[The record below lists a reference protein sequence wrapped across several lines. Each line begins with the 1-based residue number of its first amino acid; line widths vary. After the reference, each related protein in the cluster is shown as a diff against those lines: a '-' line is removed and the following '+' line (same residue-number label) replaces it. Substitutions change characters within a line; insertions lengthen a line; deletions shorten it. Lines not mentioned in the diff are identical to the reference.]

1 MKLPLFQMRFKNV
14 WSTNSAWFIQ
24 KKNNEL
30 WSRLYFF
37 AAFFWKWNENVKIC
51 RNTKIA
57 EYIYAVIAINLF
69 SINCQRWWIETN
81 LRQYPIQSKRLVF
94 LTVANLVRLIIKI
107 EPIIKSRLLMKVRT
121 VINIFCVF
129 PFDGRFSLFS
139 SFANRSIHFKGP
151 NYIEVGFAASIR
163 SANG

>member
-1 MKLPLFQMRFKNV
+1 MFEVL
-14 WSTNSAWFIQ
+14 IQ
-24 KKNNEL
+24 PDLYKKKQ
-30 WSRLYFF
+30 WTVIPTIFF
-37 AAFFWKWNENVKIC
+37 HCFYFWKWNENVKIC

-129 PFDGRFSLFS
+129 PSMVDFHFFHHLQTDRFIS
-139 SFANRSIHFKGP
+139 KGL
-151 NYIEVGFAASIR
+151 II
-163 SANG
+163 